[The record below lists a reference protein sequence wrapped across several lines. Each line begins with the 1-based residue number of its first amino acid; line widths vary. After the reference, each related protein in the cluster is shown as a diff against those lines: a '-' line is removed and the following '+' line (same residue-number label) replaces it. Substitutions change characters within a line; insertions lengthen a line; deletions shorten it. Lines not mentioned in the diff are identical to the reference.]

1 MALIALPFILVMPSR
16 QRAGGGG
23 EEEEGWE
30 RVKPEGGREQPG
42 HGFLAQ
48 AARNLLTH
56 PPRGT
61 IRGLW

>member
-1 MALIALPFILVMPSR
+1 MALIALAFILAMPSR

-23 EEEEGWE
+23 EKEEGWE

-48 AARNLLTH
+48 PARKLLTH
-56 PPRGT
+56 PSWGT